1 MEFYGNLNIS
11 PYAQMTYLAHHGI
24 LGMKHGERN
33 GPPYPLGSG
42 AHSSSET
49 RAAKSAG
56 ISVGSSS
63 GKGSIDNVK
72 SGKKVGFFEKQKAKK
87 QAKADEEEKK
97 RKVEE
102 AATNKRRSD
111 TLKRLR
117 SEGNG
122 FDGDDDPEYLDNLY
136 EKYKKKDF
144 DDNISK
150 MRSSMKNSGYSD
162 DEIEARVKKVA
173 GEGYKP
179 VAQNTERTAKQYE
192 REQEKANAIA
202 RGDARTLYTKYA
214 SEMSTDEISRVNDR
228 ISKMNTLRQNVP
240 KEPTTLDKVEAAV
253 NTLDRVNKMAGK
265 LIGVYNTAAS
275 VNNTL
280 RPNNKWVRIDGGGG
294 NKKNDPVKDAINKTL
309 SNAVNDAAKQ
319 QDKDKKK

>member
-24 LGMKHGERN
+24 LGMKHGVRN

-117 SEGNG
+117 SEG
-122 FDGDDDPEYLDNLY
+122 
-136 EKYKKKDF
+136 
-144 DDNISK
+144 
-150 MRSSMKNSGYSD
+150 
-162 DEIEARVKKVA
+162 
-173 GEGYKP
+173 
-179 VAQNTERTAKQYE
+179 TAKQYE

-214 SEMSTDEISRVNDR
+214 SEMTTDEINRVNDR

-280 RPNNKWVRIDGGGG
+280 RPNNKWVRIDGGG
-294 NKKNDPVKDAINKTL
+294 
-309 SNAVNDAAKQ
+309 
-319 QDKDKKK
+319 